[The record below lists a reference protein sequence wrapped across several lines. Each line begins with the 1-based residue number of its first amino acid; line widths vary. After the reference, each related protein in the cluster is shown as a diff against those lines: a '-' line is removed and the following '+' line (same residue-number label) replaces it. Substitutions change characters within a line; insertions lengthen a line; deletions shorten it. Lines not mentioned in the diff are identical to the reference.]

1 MLLNAGRILHRH
13 CAKTPIK
20 GSERTV
26 RVGAIQAGCC
36 ERRLDL
42 EANLRL
48 VSFMYKSTII
58 VHGALSIFKI
68 SMAVSLYA

>member
-26 RVGAIQAGCC
+26 RVGDTTTHSNLWKAV
-36 ERRLDL
+36 DL
-42 EANLRL
+42 KVSELLAL
-48 VSFMYKSTII
+48 VWFI
-58 VHGALSIFKI
+58 VRSCSGDPEWDSE
-68 SMAVSLYA
+68 V